1 MCELKL
7 AELIGNIDLMR
18 KNYVMIPL
26 VQVSGSEKGVN
37 LMTAHGSKGLEF
49 EYVFL
54 SGSNASLWE
63 KKRKPFSGFK
73 IPDTIFSSKPV
84 SSDEEELRRLF
95 YVAITRA
102 QIKLFITYAQYAN
115 DGRAMEPSK
124 FIAEILDIHDIPPQK
139 AHVNTEAMAEFQ
151 TLQFHEAAAPEIEKM
166 EKEFIER
173 ILENFVMNVTALNN
187 YLHCPLEFYFK
198 NLIRIPSPKNE
209 ATEFG
214 SSVHFAIQRLFEKM
228 RDEAKNHFPSK
239 EDLLNDFHWYMH
251 RHRESFIKEAFERRL
266 EYGLEILSKYYDEYI
281 HQWNKIVAIEHNIR
295 NVVVNGVPLKGKLD
309 KLEFIGKDVNVVD
322 YKTGDPD
329 KSNDKLKPPND
340 KQPLGGDYWRQAVF
354 YKILVD
360 NFGKKDWKVVST
372 EFDFVEPDNK
382 KRYQKRKLYIT
393 SEDTTTVIQQITDTW
408 YKIQN
413 HEFYTGC
420 GKSDCH
426 YCNFIKTNELYT
438 DLHEIE
444 EEEEIQIT
452 T

>member
-1 MCELKL
+1 
-7 AELIGNIDLMR
+7 
-18 KNYVMIPL
+18 
-26 VQVSGSEKGVN
+26 
-37 LMTAHGSKGLEF
+37 
-49 EYVFL
+49 
-54 SGSNASLWE
+54 
-63 KKRKPFSGFK
+63 
-73 IPDTIFSSKPV
+73 
-84 SSDEEELRRLF
+84 
-95 YVAITRA
+95 
-102 QIKLFITYAQYAN
+102 
-115 DGRAMEPSK
+115 
-124 FIAEILDIHDIPPQK
+124 
-139 AHVNTEAMAEFQ
+139 
-151 TLQFHEAAAPEIEKM
+151 
-166 EKEFIER
+166 
-173 ILENFVMNVTALNN
+173 
-187 YLHCPLEFYFK
+187 
-198 NLIRIPSPKNE
+198 
-209 ATEFG
+209 
-214 SSVHFAIQRLFEKM
+214 
-228 RDEAKNHFPSK
+228 
-239 EDLLNDFHWYMH
+239 
-251 RHRESFIKEAFERRL
+251 
-266 EYGLEILSKYYDEYI
+266 
-281 HQWNKIVAIEHNIR
+281 
-295 NVVVNGVPLKGKLD
+295 VNGVPLKGKLD
-309 KLEFIGKDVNVVD
+309 KLEFVGKDVNVVD

-329 KSNDKLKPPND
+329 KSNDKMKPPND